1 VDVPE
6 ATQSDAPAEGT
17 PFEMVVEVGKI
28 REFARATKSTNPE
41 YLKGDTPVSPVT
53 FLVSSSFWEDPDH
66 PPVRPAFT
74 SYERV
79 LHGAQEFTFFGEPP
93 RAGTR
98 LTVQVR
104 NGPTYEKTGRRGGV
118 MKFAEMITEYRD
130 EHGTLLVEARGTAI
144 ETSQPPSTGDGA

>member
-1 VDVPE
+1 VPE
-6 ATQSDAPAEGT
+6 QAQPEETQLGT

-28 REFARATKSTNPE
+28 REFARATKSTNPD

-53 FLVSSSFWEDPDH
+53 FLVSSHFWEDPDH
-66 PPVRPAFT
+66 PAVLPAFT

-79 LHGAQEFTFFGEPP
+79 LHGAQEFIFYGEPP

-98 LTVQVR
+98 LTVQAR

-130 EHGTLLVEARGTAI
+130 EHGTLVAEARGTAI
-144 ETSQPPSTGDGA
+144 ETSQPPSAGDGA